1 MSSDTVLIRFL
12 EDEGCWRLFWTS
24 TMEPAD
30 DRAFPS
36 IAAAAPVAREL
47 MGYDG
52 KRRKPDLKL
61 VE

>member
-1 MSSDTVLIRFL
+1 MASDTVLIRYM

-36 IAAAAPVAREL
+36 IEAAAPTAWEL

-52 KRRKPDLKL
+52 KGRKPDLRL